1 MFKDVKTVAVYVTD
15 LETSKGFYTGVLG
28 FRLSAQVA
36 EDLCFLESTS
46 GLVHVY
52 LKGGME
58 PGRVDRNSTRLSFFL
73 ETEESVSK
81 AYERLRSS
89 GVSLIGDSPEHVG
102 DGIYC
107 FQFEDPDGNILEVA
121 GRR

>member
-15 LETSKGFYTGVLG
+15 LETSKRFYTGVLG

-36 EDLCFLESTS
+36 DDLCFLESTS

-58 PGRVDRNSTRLSFFL
+58 PRSVGRNSTRLSFFL
-73 ETEESVSK
+73 ETEESVSET
-81 AYERLRSS
+81 YEKLRSS

-102 DGIYC
+102 DGIFC
-107 FQFEDPDGNILEVA
+107 FQFEDPDGNIIEVA
-121 GRR
+121 GRQ